1 MSADVRC
8 IVCAEPMP
16 GGGRVRSCS
25 KCGTLL
31 MKNPVPLWIKRNGT
45 TITTTDIR
53 DGKAHKKKDNDPRAA
68 S

>member
-1 MSADVRC
+1 MSADRC

-16 GGGRVRSCS
+16 GEGRVHSCP
-25 KCGTLL
+25 KCGTLR
-31 MKNPVPLWIKRNGT
+31 MRKNPVPLWIKRNGT

-53 DGKAHKKKDNDPRAA
+53 NGKAHKKKDND